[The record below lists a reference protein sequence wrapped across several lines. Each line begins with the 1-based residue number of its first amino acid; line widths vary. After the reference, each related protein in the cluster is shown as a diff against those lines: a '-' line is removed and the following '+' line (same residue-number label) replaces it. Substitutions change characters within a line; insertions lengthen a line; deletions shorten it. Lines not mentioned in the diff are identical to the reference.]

1 MSMASGYYMPPVMF
15 PPGMGHYPAAA
26 AAMAMGMGM
35 PYAMGLPDLSRA
47 GSSVNY
53 GQQFQVSG
61 MQQPVAMAMT
71 IPRVSGG
78 GFFAGSSMMEMN
90 KSNDGSTRDLSGSKD
105 QTTMNNNSNLKPVK
119 RKQASSDQFC
129 GSS

>member
-1 MSMASGYYMPPVMF
+1 MSMASGYYMPPAVMF

-35 PYAMGLPDLSRA
+35 PYAMGLPDLSRG
-47 GSSVNY
+47 GSSVNH
-53 GQQFQVSG
+53 GPQFQVSG
-61 MQQPVAMAMT
+61 MQQQPVAMA

-78 GFFAGSSMMEMN
+78 GIFAGSSTIDN
-90 KSNDGSTRDLSGSKD
+90 GSTRDLSGSKD
-105 QTTMNNNSNLKPVK
+105 QTTTNNNSNLKPIK
-119 RKQASSDQFC
+119 RKQGSSDQFC

>member
-1 MSMASGYYMPPVMF
+1 MASGYYMPPVMF

-35 PYAMGLPDLSRA
+35 PYAMGLPDLSR
-47 GSSVNY
+47 GGPSVNH
-53 GQQFQVSG
+53 GPQFQVSG
-61 MQQPVAMAMT
+61 MQQPVGMV

-78 GFFAGSSMMEMN
+78 GFFTGSSTMEMN
-90 KSNDGSTRDLSGSKD
+90 KSDDGSTRDLSATKD
-105 QTTMNNNSNLKPVK
+105 QTTTKNNSSLKPIK